1 MKHYSVNRLAKIA
14 ISLTIE
20 KDLDNLLDAILK
32 EAMQLT
38 GCDGGTVYIYDPE
51 NDCLHFHRMIT
62 ISKGISSGGHDSRIT
77 LPPVKLTRKNVCAC
91 CAMDNKRINIEDVYK
106 SDVYDFSGAQKY
118 DSLNDYRTA
127 SMLVIPMEDSRGDVI
142 GVLQLIN
149 ALDEAGNTIAFSEEY
164 EEIIAALASLAA
176 ISITNRRLAQDVSD
190 ILHSFVQVMVEAVD
204 KRTPYNASHTRHMVR
219 YAERFLLWLDETEHP
234 LRFCENDKDP
244 FLMSVWLHDIGKLV
258 VPLTIMDKPDRL
270 GASLETIKSRI
281 EIARLMVR
289 IEGLKCPPEQRRFE
303 EEERALCNA
312 WDQILEANRAP
323 FLREDRINELTE
335 LSKLRCTAIDGDIIP
350 LLTEDE
356 LAAITVRK
364 GTLTETERREMEK
377 HVQYTADFLNKMK
390 FGGYYGKVPEWASS
404 HHELLDGSGYP
415 EHKTAEELPKEV
427 RLLTILD
434 IFDAL
439 TAEDRPYKPPMP
451 KDRAFIILHDM
462 AAEGKLDEELVRA
475 FEESRAWDFT
485 G

>member
-62 ISKGISSGGHDSRIT
+62 ISKGISSGGHESRIT

-91 CAMDNKRINIEDVYK
+91 CAMDNKRINIADVYK
-106 SDVYDFSGAQKY
+106 SDIYDFSGAQKY
-118 DSLNDYRTA
+118 DSLNDYRTV
-127 SMLVIPMEDSRGDVI
+127 SMLVIPMDDSRGDII

-149 ALDEAGNTIAFSEEY
+149 ALDEAGSTIPFDEEY
-164 EEIIAALASLAA
+164 EEIITALASLAA
-176 ISITNRRLAQDVSD
+176 ISITNRRLTQDVSD
-190 ILHSFVQVMVEAVD
+190 ILHSFVKVMVEAVD

-219 YAERFLLWLDETEHP
+219 YAERFIQWLDETENP

-258 VPLTIMDKPDRL
+258 VPLTVMDKPTRL
-270 GASLETIKSRI
+270 GASFDTIKSRV
-281 EIARLMVR
+281 EIARLMLR
-289 IEGLKCPPEQRRFE
+289 IEGLKNPLEQRRYE
-303 EEERALCNA
+303 EEEKSLCAA
-312 WDQILEANRAP
+312 WDLIRKANQAP
-323 FLREDRINELTE
+323 FLHRDLIAELKE
-335 LSKLRCTAIDGDIIP
+335 LSKLSCATIDGEIIP
-350 LLTEDE
+350 LLTENE
-356 LAAITVRK
+356 FAAITVSK
-364 GTLTETERREMEK
+364 GTLTEEERKEMEK
-377 HVQYTADFLNKMK
+377 HVEYTADFLNKMK
-390 FGGYYGKVPEWASS
+390 FGGHYGKVPMWASS
-404 HHELLDGSGYP
+404 HHEFLDGSGYP
-415 EHKTAEELPKEV
+415 AHMKAEELPKEV

-439 TAEDRPYKPPMP
+439 TAEDRPYKPPMT
-451 KDRAFIILHDM
+451 KDRAFIVLHDM
-462 AAEGKLDEELVRA
+462 ASEGKLDEELVCA
-475 FEESRAWDFT
+475 FEESRAWE
-485 G
+485 

>member
-1 MKHYSVNRLAKIA
+1 MKQYSVNRLAKIA
-14 ISLTIE
+14 ISLSIE

-38 GCDGGTVYIYDPE
+38 SCDGGTVYIYDPE

-62 ISKGISSGGHDSRIT
+62 VSKGISSGGHESEIT

-91 CAMDNKRINIEDVYK
+91 CAMDNKRINIADVYT
-106 SDVYDFSGAQKY
+106 SDTYDFSGAQKY

-127 SMLVIPMEDSRGDVI
+127 SMLVIPMEDSRGNVI

-149 ALDEAGNTIAFSEEY
+149 ALSEEGHTIPFADEY

-176 ISITNRRLAQDVSD
+176 ISLTNRKLAQDVSD
-190 ILHSFVQVMVEAVD
+190 ILHSFVRVMVEAVD

-234 LRFCENDKDP
+234 LRFPENDKDP

-258 VPLTIMDKPDRL
+258 VPLAVMDKPTRL
-270 GASLETIKSRI
+270 GAAWERIKSRI
-281 EIARLMVR
+281 EIARLMVKVR
-289 IEGLKCPPEQRRFE
+289 GLQHPEEQSKCTE
-303 EEERALCNA
+303 EEKALCDA
-312 WDQILEANRAP
+312 WELIQEADQAP
-323 FLREDRINELTE
+323 FLPGDRITELNE
-335 LSKLRCTAIDGDIIP
+335 LSKLSCATIDGGIIP

-356 LAAITVRK
+356 LTAITVRK
-364 GTLTETERREMEK
+364 GTLTDAERREMEK
-377 HVQYTADFLNKMK
+377 HVEYTADFLNKMK
-390 FGGYYGKVPEWASS
+390 FGGYYEKVPEWASS
-404 HHELLDGSGYP
+404 HHEFLNGSGYP
-415 EHKTAEELPKEV
+415 AHKTAEELPKEV

-462 AAEGKLDEELVRA
+462 AAEGKLDEELVA
-475 FEESRAWDFT
+475 LFEESGAWE
-485 G
+485 